1 MDHNRIRH
9 IHADPAS
16 ATPAEIQGLA
26 EAAYAFA
33 RTQHKKNLRDEFAAE
48 AMAALI
54 STLDAKLREDVLEGT
69 TGGARISKASYMY
82 ADAMMKARGQ

>member
-1 MDHNRIRH
+1 MDRNRISQ

-26 EAAYAFA
+26 EDAYAFA
-33 RTQHKKNLRDEFAAE
+33 RASLKKTLRDEFAAG

-54 STLDAKLREDVLEGT
+54 STLDAKLREDVLNGT
-69 TGGARISKASYMY
+69 TGGARISMAAYMY
-82 ADAMMKARGQ
+82 ADAMVKARG